1 MAERTRIHE
10 VGGFS
15 ELLRLY
21 TEGLYDRFKIL
32 NIALNAGWTTAV
44 VGSGTVLQEPAR
56 LILHTGTIAN
66 SSARTWTRTLNLNPG
81 NASGHFVDWRKRLEI
96 DLELCRFR
104 SDPEATARFQL
115 KESSAGGAL
124 AERGIGIEI
133 QDLDI
138 YGEGY
143 GTSRGTVLL
152 GTLTV
157 DRPFHVKIILAD
169 GVAEFWLDGVK
180 AGELSG
186 VNVPQVLGTV
196 DGFYVFEV
204 LNGVTGG
211 IIFHL
216 QCAKLEVTQER

>member
-1 MAERTRIHE
+1 MTERTRIHE

-32 NIALNAGWTTAV
+32 NIGLNAGWTTAV
-44 VGSGTVLQEPAR
+44 VGSGIVAQEPAR
-56 LILHTGTIAN
+56 LVVHTGLTAN
-66 SSARTWTRTLNLNPG
+66 SSARAWTLLLNLNPG
-81 NASGHFVDWRKRLEI
+81 NAYGHHIDWRKRLEI
-96 DLELCRFR
+96 DLELCRFF
-104 SDPEATARFQL
+104 SDPEVTARFQM
-115 KESSAGGAL
+115 KESSAGGIL

-133 QDLDI
+133 QNLDV

-157 DRPFHVKIILAD
+157 NYPFYIKIILVD
-169 GVAEFWLDGVK
+169 GVAEFWLNGVK

-186 VNVPQVLGTV
+186 PNVPQVLGTV
-196 DGFYVFEV
+196 DSYYNFEMM
-204 LNGVTGG
+204 NGPTGG
-211 IIFHL
+211 VNWYL
-216 QCAKLEVTQER
+216 QCAKLRVIQER